1 MFLFHKNRAYS
12 RMYSAVRPFCY
23 KIVFIL
29 FYELETI
36 CAACTKKLSQI
47 NENRLPI
54 LNVVSCRICVND
66 IWSGIVARSGQNSAF
81 QFYSILIFAVQRM
94 SFAFCLQCLR
104 ISDADLGVTLCCGI
118 NNTPF
123 FDSCSVSQCDGSKGN
138 ISIFFSRDIYL
149 LEGCHS
155 WRSDR
160 LVTERYRNGY
170 IFFNRGCRI
179 NSLRRGGYL
188 VSVI

>member
-1 MFLFHKNRAYS
+1 MCRLH
-12 RMYSAVRPFCY
+12 
-23 KIVFIL
+23 
-29 FYELETI
+29 
-36 CAACTKKLSQI
+36 KKLSQI
-47 NENRLPI
+47 NENRIPI

-138 ISIFFSRDIYL
+138 ISIFFSRDLYL
-149 LEGCHS
+149 L
-155 WRSDR
+155 
-160 LVTERYRNGY
+160 ERYRNGY
-170 IFFNRGCRI
+170 IFFNRWCRI
-179 NSLRRGGYL
+179 NSLRGGGYF